1 MASSMVK
8 IGPWQS
14 LHQWCRKRRN
24 RMTWIC
30 CQKWYCLMMG
40 VLLISWERD
49 WAQTHPVIQGS
60 FWFCCVSEDFW
71 LLNLWSMFVNLFK
84 WLLLKAF
91 QAICLFMFL
100 HFLQNVPSPRDQLGN
115 WKRAQLV
122 KMYSSG
128 CQPLT
133 TCNLPKKEAFANGTW
148 GWPKL
153 PEVPLGL
160 WHLLV
165 HKASWNAWKTRSTL
179 ETMETSTV
187 HPSFLIQKTSESN
200 LKWRLLVDFY
210 MILYICHLWMLLLAE
225 MDLMVCFSHLF
236 LVNSLDRGPRFLGPS
251 FSAIQNSL
259 AVWPPRARCQG
270 GETGSCRWSV
280 LIDHLKLVRS
290 HCLCKG
296 CDVRVF
302 VHTYLI

>member
-1 MASSMVK
+1 MTLRYASKCCIIELTRWMASSMAK

-14 LHQWCRKRRN
+14 LHQWYRKRP

-30 CQKWYCLMMG
+30 CQQWCCLMMG

-91 QAICLFMFL
+91 QATSLFMFL

-148 GWPKL
+148 GMQNFPRYRWDCDIFWSTRRVEMLGK
-153 PEVPLGL
+153 PEAPWKQWKHQLCT
-160 WHLLV
+160 H
-165 HKASWNAWKTRSTL
+165 HFSSKKHQNQIWNGDYYS
-179 ETMETSTV
+179 S
-187 HPSFLIQKTSESN
+187 
-200 LKWRLLVDFY
+200 
-210 MILYICHLWMLLLAE
+210 
-225 MDLMVCFSHLF
+225 
-236 LVNSLDRGPRFLGPS
+236 
-251 FSAIQNSL
+251 
-259 AVWPPRARCQG
+259 
-270 GETGSCRWSV
+270 
-280 LIDHLKLVRS
+280 
-290 HCLCKG
+290 
-296 CDVRVF
+296 
-302 VHTYLI
+302 